1 MSTENGRTLGGTEDA
16 SGATGGGGKLLSETR
31 FYSSYSQH
39 IDFGGRE
46 TGMAEQN
53 AQSILQH
60 GFRQSTNVNLL
71 PPSSRDSVH
80 AEVGHSLFGPQ
91 LRRREG
97 SEWLENPCRLEA
109 EAVGNHPGKD
119 GQPSDVRGIQEGL
132 AQVSCEGMMMLMVR
146 SIFG

>member
-1 MSTENGRTLGGTEDA
+1 MSTEDGRTLGGTEDA

-71 PPSSRDSVH
+71 PPSKGKAGGNVVEIQFMPKASDIVYLVPNSVAVKGPNGWKIPVGWKPKPWEIIRVKTDNPPMYEEYKKAWHKHH
-80 AEVGHSLFGPQ
+80 AKE
-91 LRRREG
+91 
-97 SEWLENPCRLEA
+97 
-109 EAVGNHPGKD
+109 
-119 GQPSDVRGIQEGL
+119 
-132 AQVSCEGMMMLMVR
+132 
-146 SIFG
+146 